1 MLFYVVPSWKCNL
14 NCSHCTVK
22 NRPYK
27 EDSEKLLHTI
37 IEQSKLYPNAEFA
50 LHGGEPTVNKNLFV
64 KILETGII
72 TGITTNLIINDQEI
86 IDLINEY
93 DIGTS
98 TSWNAK
104 RFSNEQLFNLWK
116 ENIKK
121 LKRKPLVLITLDKD
135 LIKMNQS
142 EVINII
148 ESFENVDEILFE
160 CLLDNT
166 LKDEFQDTVDEW
178 LCELDKQWIAKKVS
192 KVNLI
197 RSQILNWNFNCN
209 TKTILPNGEIRDKCI
224 LATDNKQ
231 HFLQKC
237 LNCKYNKICIPCR
250 LHSRCSFFPK
260 FYERVLNEK

>member
-50 LHGGEPTVNKNLFV
+50 LHGGEPTINKNLFV
-64 KILETGII
+64 KILETGVI
-72 TGITTNLIINDQEI
+72 TGITTNLIVNDQEI

-98 TSWNAK
+98 TSWNVK

-135 LIKMNQS
+135 LVKMNQS

-160 CLLDNT
+160 CLLDNN
-166 LKDEFQDTVDEW
+166 LNDKFQDTVDKW
-178 LCELDKQWIAKKVS
+178 LCELDKQWISKKVS

-231 HFLQKC
+231 YFLKKC

-260 FYERVLNEK
+260 FYERILNEK